1 MGKVL
6 ILSAP
11 SGSGKSTIIN
21 HLLKKYPN
29 LELSI
34 SATTRSPRG
43 EEVDGKDYYFLKEER
58 FRGYISEDAFVEW
71 EEVYKGSLYGT
82 LKSEVQR
89 IWDKGNIAIF
99 DIDVVGGVNIKNIY
113 GDKALSVFISAPSV
127 EELKKRLVAR
137 ATDTEEAIAKRV
149 EKATFEMTYSD
160 KYDEVLINDNLEDA
174 LKNAE
179 KIVENLIR

>member
-58 FRGYISEDAFVEW
+58 FRSSISENAFVEW

-89 IWDKGNIAIF
+89 IWDKGNIVIF

-113 GDKALSVFISAPSV
+113 GDYALSVFISAPSV
-127 EELKKRLVAR
+127 EVLKKRLISR
-137 ATDTEEAIAKRV
+137 ATDSKEAIAKRI
-149 EKATFEMTYSD
+149 EKATFEMTFSD
-160 KYDEVLINDNLEDA
+160 KYDKVLINDNLDEA
-174 LKNAE
+174 LINAE
-179 KIVENLIR
+179 KIVDELIK